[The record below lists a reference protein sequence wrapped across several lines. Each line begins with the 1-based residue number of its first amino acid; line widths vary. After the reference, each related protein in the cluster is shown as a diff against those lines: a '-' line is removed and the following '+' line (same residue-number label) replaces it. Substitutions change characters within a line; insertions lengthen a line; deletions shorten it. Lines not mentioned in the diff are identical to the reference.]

1 MLRIVGGI
9 MILSGC
15 FGIGVWYRQQFRE
28 RAKLLRRMG
37 EILDMLM
44 SEIRYGKST
53 LPECCRQIGEQ
64 AGEPFGKCLIHIYE
78 EMKKN
83 TGAGFGQV
91 FSKHMGQ
98 CLEQLPLTKSD
109 KELFLRF
116 AEKSSFA
123 DGAMQLKWMEQSREK
138 LGQTVNVLER
148 ETEAKGRIAVGLGT
162 MCGLLFILILL

>member
-1 MLRIVGGI
+1 

-15 FGIGVWYRQQFRE
+15 LGIGVWYREQFRE
-28 RAKLLRRMG
+28 RVKLLRRMG

-64 AGEPFGKCLIHIYE
+64 AGEPFGEFLIQIYE

-91 FSKHMGQ
+91 FSKYMGK
-98 CLEQLPLTKSD
+98 CLEPLPLTKTD
-109 KELFLRF
+109 RELFLRF
-116 AEKSSFA
+116 AAKSSFA
-123 DGAMQLKWMEQSREK
+123 EGAMQLKWMEQSREK
-138 LGQTVNVLER
+138 LGQVVNDLER
-148 ETEAKGRIAVGLGT
+148 ETEEKGKIAVGLGA
-162 MCGLLFILILL
+162 MCGLLFIIVLL